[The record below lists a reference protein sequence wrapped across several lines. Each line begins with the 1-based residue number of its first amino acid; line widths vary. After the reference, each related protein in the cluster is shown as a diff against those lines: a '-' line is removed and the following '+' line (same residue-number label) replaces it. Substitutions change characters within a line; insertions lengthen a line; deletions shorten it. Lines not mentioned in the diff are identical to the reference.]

1 MKLSNVNTNTNK
13 IRFHFIDPEITYL
26 NKTFESYQT
35 TKNTQ
40 LNNKSNIISL
50 ASSVNLKKLKNKKIN
65 EILSKKNA
73 NSSFAEKNNNTG
85 TIIQNL
91 SKPKKMHVINNR
103 NYKNKL
109 KNMKILTNNTDINKL
124 LINSSYSKSLTKK
137 EQINNNSF
145 KYIGIS
151 NLKDHFY
158 PKIEKKKSNNLPKN
172 KKNSISLKTKLSFLR
187 NRIKLNDN
195 KFSIHSTCDTRK
207 HNFSEKKINL
217 QLNDENKEN
226 DNNNNNLSNIYLKNN
241 KSNEYIKKKK
251 FEFYE
256 TDYGTEKNGSLTYD
270 ELSLMK
276 KKFNLLLEEKQFYMK
291 KLITVEK
298 ENKKLKEEI
307 KQKNKVFNENE
318 LLKKEIINLKNRI
331 NEFLKNK
338 NNFSNYNNT
347 KLKEKNN
354 ENPLRFLDSLDSSNV
369 GMSLPTTE
377 RYIIKLKKEN
387 EDLSN
392 KIMRYKNM
400 LKFKTKDS

>member
-1 MKLSNVNTNTNK
+1 MKLSNVNSNANK

-40 LNNKSNIISL
+40 LNNKNNIISL
-50 ASSVNLKKLKNKKIN
+50 TSSVNLKKLKSKKIN
-65 EILSKKNA
+65 EILAKKNA
-73 NSSFAEKNNNTG
+73 NSSFAEKNSNTG
-85 TIIQNL
+85 TTQNL
-91 SKPKKMHVINNR
+91 SKPKKMHVVNNR

-124 LINSSYSKSLTKK
+124 LINFSYSKSLTKK
-137 EQINNNSF
+137 DQINNNSF
-145 KYIGIS
+145 KYMGIS
-151 NLKDHFY
+151 NLKDCFY
-158 PKIEKKKSNNLPKN
+158 PKIEKKKSNNLQKN
-172 KKNSISLKTKLSFLR
+172 KKNSIALKTKLSFLR

-195 KFSIHSTCDTRK
+195 KFSIHSTGDTRK
-207 HNFSEKKINL
+207 QNFSEKKINL
-217 QLNDENKEN
+217 VTDENKEN
-226 DNNNNNLSNIYLKNN
+226 DYNNNNLSNIYLKNN
-241 KSNEYIKKKK
+241 KSIKYIKKKK

-256 TDYGTEKNGSLTYD
+256 TDYGIEKNGSLTFD
-270 ELSLMK
+270 ELSLLK

-291 KLITVEK
+291 KLIAVEK

-331 NEFLKNK
+331 NELLKNK
-338 NNFSNYNNT
+338 NNISNNSNT
-347 KLKEKNN
+347 KLKEIND
-354 ENPLRFLDSLDSSNV
+354 ENPLRFLVSFGSSNV
-369 GMSLPTTE
+369 GMSLPSTE
-377 RYIIKLKKEN
+377 RYIIKLEKEN
-387 EDLSN
+387 EELSN